1 MKNWTF
7 TTCAV
12 AGFSFSAFGV
22 ALIIL
27 NAVTANVFLSTLFGM
42 AGVALL
48 IGGALSVRAHLL
60 WTRGDTH

>member
-1 MKNWTF
+1 MKNWSF

-27 NAVTANVFLSTLFGM
+27 NAVTANAFLTVLLWM

-48 IGGALSVRAHLL
+48 IGGSLSVRAHLL
-60 WTRGDTH
+60 WSRGDTQ